1 MMRAKL
7 NGMVFVFALCATIFA
22 GWTALAQK
30 QSAKPSPPP
39 AAPPKVTWE
48 YKVVSETDK
57 ISLNDL
63 GAQGWELV
71 TVEMGGAQEVYYF
84 KRAK

>member
-1 MMRAKL
+1 MKAKL
-7 NGMVFVFALCATIFA
+7 TWPVVLLAAIVLSLAA
-22 GWTALAQK
+22 WTVYGQK
-30 QSAKPSPPP
+30 QSA
-39 AAPPKVTWE
+39 PKVTWE

-57 ISLNDL
+57 VSLNEL

>member
-1 MMRAKL
+1 MKSRK
-7 NGMVFVFALCATIFA
+7 NWIVALIALAFLIFA
-22 GWTALAQK
+22 GWTVNGQK
-30 QSAKPSPPP
+30 QNPPR
-39 AAPPKVTWE
+39 VMWE
-48 YKVVSETDK
+48 YKVISETDK
-57 ISLNDL
+57 IPLNDM

>member
-1 MMRAKL
+1 MRAKTNWIVIL
-7 NGMVFVFALCATIFA
+7 IATGVLILA
-22 GWTALAQK
+22 GWTVYGQQK
-30 QSAKPSPPP
+30 KSGP
-39 AAPPKVTWE
+39 APAPPRPAWE

-57 ISLNDL
+57 VSLNEM

>member
-1 MMRAKL
+1 MRAKL
-7 NGMVFVFALCATIFA
+7 SWPIILIALSILTFA
-22 GWTALAQK
+22 GWTVYGQK
-30 QSAKPSPPP
+30 QSQ
-39 AAPPKVTWE
+39 PKVTWE

-57 ISLNDL
+57 IALNDL

>member
-1 MMRAKL
+1 MRAKTNWIVIL
-7 NGMVFVFALCATIFA
+7 IATGVLSLA
-22 GWTALAQK
+22 GWTIYGQQK
-30 QSAKPSPPP
+30 KSVP
-39 AAPPKVTWE
+39 APPRPTWE
-48 YKVVSETDK
+48 YKVISETDK
-57 ISLNDL
+57 VSLNEM

>member
-1 MMRAKL
+1 MKPKSYL
-7 NGMVFVFALCATIFA
+7 FLIFA
-22 GWTALAQK
+22 AIAFIAATGWAGYGQK
-30 QSAKPSPPP
+30 QSPSR
-39 AAPPKVTWE
+39 AVWE
-48 YKVVSETDK
+48 YKIVNESDK
-57 ISLNDL
+57 VSLNEL

>member
-1 MMRAKL
+1 MKL
-7 NGMVFVFALCATIFA
+7 KPHLFLLLAVVAVISSA
-22 GWTALAQK
+22 GGWVGYGQK
-30 QSAKPSPPP
+30 QSPPRV
-39 AAPPKVTWE
+39 AWE
-48 YKVVSETDK
+48 YKIVNESDK
-57 ISLNDL
+57 VSLNDL